1 MTARIQSID
10 FSKAIAKG
18 PRIRTAANAAMTAA
32 ILTSTAPLVPYRPDS
47 WALRTS
53 GEVEANYTGGQ
64 VSWGNSD
71 VPYARVQYYK
81 YPHKRQPGTVGLWFE
96 VAKKQSMVEW
106 VTKAIQAAKQV
117 CDE

>member
-10 FSKAIAKG
+10 FAKAIAKG

-32 ILTSTAPLVPYRPDS
+32 ILTSTAPLVPYLTGR
-47 WALRTS
+47 LRGS
-53 GEVEANYTGGQ
+53 GEIESNYAGGQ

-81 YPHKRQPGTVGLWFE
+81 YPHKRWPGTVPLWFLK
-96 VAKKQSMVEW
+96 ARDKHLTEW
-106 VTKAIQAAKQV
+106 VLKATQAAKQV